1 MGCDYYI
8 QTDLVIEYL
17 DKMGRL
23 SLIYTNRSIKKGYLF
38 KFLDDDTETSYKKD
52 KAEIQ
57 IIIKNNTYNKILF
70 DNSTWIKETYR
81 KNYKHDIKRQF
92 REIDNIQK
100 IYKKTTA
107 WERN

>member
-23 SLIYTNRSIKKGYLF
+23 SLIYTNRSIKRGYLF
-38 KFLDDDTETSYKKD
+38 KELDNDTETSYKKY

-70 DNSTWIKETYR
+70 DNANWVKETYK
-81 KNYKHDIKRQF
+81 KNYKADIKRQF